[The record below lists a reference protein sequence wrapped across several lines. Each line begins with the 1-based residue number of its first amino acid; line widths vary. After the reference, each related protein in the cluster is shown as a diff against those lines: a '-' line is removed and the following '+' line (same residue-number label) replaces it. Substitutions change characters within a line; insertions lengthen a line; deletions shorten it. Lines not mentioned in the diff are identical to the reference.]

1 MQKEPPK
8 FDIMHNNTCHILDLS
23 YNRYL
28 LLIPQGVDQ
37 TVVERDYIRDE
48 TRKLFKANASLTE
61 EKDIS
66 DRVSIMS

>member
-1 MQKEPPK
+1 MR
-8 FDIMHNNTCHILDLS
+8 NNTGHILVLS
-23 YNRYL
+23 YNRYFT
-28 LLIPQGVDQ
+28 LIPQGVDQ

-66 DRVSIMS
+66 DRVGVKS

>member
-1 MQKEPPK
+1 MR
-8 FDIMHNNTCHILDLS
+8 NNTGHILVLS
-23 YNRYL
+23 YNRYFT
-28 LLIPQGVDQ
+28 LIPQGVDQ

-66 DRVSIMS
+66 DRVSIKLKVHFS

>member
-1 MQKEPPK
+1 
-8 FDIMHNNTCHILDLS
+8 MHNNTCHILDLS
-23 YNRYL
+23 HNL

-66 DRVSIMS
+66 DRVGIKS